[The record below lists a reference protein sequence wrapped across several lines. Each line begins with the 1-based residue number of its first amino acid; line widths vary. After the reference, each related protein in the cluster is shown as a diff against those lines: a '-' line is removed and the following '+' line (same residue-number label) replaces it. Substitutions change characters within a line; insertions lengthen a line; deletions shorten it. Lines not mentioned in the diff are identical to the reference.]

1 MNRKGA
7 PAHGSPRPFRAKWR
21 PPDYVTGRPTL
32 YRPEYCEAVISV
44 MGEGYDLT
52 AFAGS
57 IGVSREA
64 VYDWIDAHAEF
75 RHAVNIAKSA
85 RLFAL
90 QRKLLNTQ
98 IGVGVTAA
106 IFALKNADPENWQ
119 DRYNTTTD
127 VNVRIEKLSDEQLD
141 AIIAQH
147 VRSGSI
153 EHDVTPQLTHA
164 DERQPV
170 ATEDK

>member
-1 MNRKGA
+1 M
-7 PAHGSPRPFRAKWR
+7 PGSDPKPFRAK
-21 PPDYVTGRPTL
+21 PKPEGYVTGRPSL
-32 YRPEYCEAVISV
+32 YKPEYCEAVIDFMS
-44 MGEGYDLT
+44 EGYDLT

-57 IGVSREA
+57 IRVSRRT
-64 VYDWIDAHAEF
+64 VYEWMDAHADF
-75 RHAVNIAKSA
+75 SHAVEIARCA
-85 RLFAL
+85 RSYAF
-90 QRKLLNTQ
+90 QRKLITTK

-106 IFALKNADPENWQ
+106 IFGLKNAEPEDWQ

-127 VNVRIEKLSDEQLD
+127 VNVRIEQLSDEQLD

-147 VRSGSI
+147 MRSGSI